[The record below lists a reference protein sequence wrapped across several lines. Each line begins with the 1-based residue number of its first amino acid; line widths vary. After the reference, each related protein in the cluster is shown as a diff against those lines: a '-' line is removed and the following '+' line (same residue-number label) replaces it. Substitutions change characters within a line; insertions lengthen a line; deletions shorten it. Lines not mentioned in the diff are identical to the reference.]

1 MELLLEPIAWLIVLL
16 LSILGVVGNLALYRI
31 GKGGAD
37 AIRER
42 FPRIKPEQ
50 WQRVK
55 SLFDEHGSLA
65 LLLSGVPLLGSLL
78 TTAAGAFD
86 VGLLQFILFVFVAK
100 FVRNWLIVVVPLEIV
115 AFERPTFIHLRRV
128 VVSDPQMGHRR
139 GKRRDHL

>member
-31 GKGGAD
+31 GKGGVD

-42 FPRIKPEQ
+42 FPQVKQEQ
-50 WQRVK
+50 WLRVK
-55 SLFDEHGSLA
+55 RLFDERGSLA

-100 FVRNWLIVVVPLEIV
+100 FVRNWLIVVVPLEIYRLFV
-115 AFERPTFIHLRRV
+115 R
-128 VVSDPQMGHRR
+128 
-139 GKRRDHL
+139 

>member
-16 LSILGVVGNLALYRI
+16 LSILGVVGNQALYRI

-42 FPRIKPEQ
+42 FPRIKTEQ

-65 LLLSGVPLLGSLL
+65 LLLSGVPVLGSLL
-78 TTAAGAFD
+78 TTAAGAVD
-86 VGLLQFILFVFVAK
+86 VRLFSFVACVFIAK
-100 FVRNWLIVVVPLEIV
+100 FVRNWPIVVVPLEI
-115 AFERPTFIHLRRV
+115 
-128 VVSDPQMGHRR
+128 HRLFVR
-139 GKRRDHL
+139 